1 MIGVAL
7 IDIIALWILII
18 IMVVHFYKL
27 KPVAA
32 YINIPYLLWV
42 TFATGLN
49 AAYFFLN
56 RI

>member
-1 MIGVAL
+1 MFMQTVNVNQML
-7 IDIIALWILII
+7 
-18 IMVVHFYKL
+18 VQFYKL

-42 TFATGLN
+42 TFATVLN

-56 RI
+56 RS